1 MCSTNPTSCSQ
12 HKTNKKCV
20 QVLLLPMVA
29 NSIHHETQL
38 TARLP
43 PLPNVINQV
52 GLSLVFSGPDSVVPT
67 PTWGPVSPIPLIVMC
82 HLLPQQGWN
91 WGSGQRCGVPN
102 QEWQP
107 IESHTPTRCCWGA
120 LSIADISRGMA
131 RADSRVNEYK
141 RSQQLR
147 GWVSQLPKVSS
158 CVRRC
163 GRARMRGLGG
173 RLRALLER

>member
-1 MCSTNPTSCSQ
+1 
-12 HKTNKKCV
+12 
-20 QVLLLPMVA
+20 MVA

-43 PLPNVINQV
+43 LFPIVISQV
-52 GLSLVFSGPDSVVPT
+52 GSSLVFSGPDSVVPT
-67 PTWGPVSPIPLIVMC
+67 PTWGPASPIPLIVMC

-91 WGSGQRCGVPN
+91 WGLDQRCGVPN
-102 QEWQP
+102 QESQP
-107 IESHTPTRCCWGA
+107 IEPHTPTGCCWGT

-141 RSQQLR
+141 LSEQLR
-147 GWVSQLPKVSS
+147 GWVSELPKVCS
-158 CVRRC
+158 CARGC
-163 GRARMRGLGG
+163 GQARMRGLGG